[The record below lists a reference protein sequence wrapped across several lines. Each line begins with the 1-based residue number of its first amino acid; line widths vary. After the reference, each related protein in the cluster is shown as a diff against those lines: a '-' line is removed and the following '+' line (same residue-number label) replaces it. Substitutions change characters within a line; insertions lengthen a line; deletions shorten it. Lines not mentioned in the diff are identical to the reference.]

1 MKKKVKEKRAPQPV
15 VPTEPAEAAE
25 QTEIREKP
33 DYLWLAGASLVT
45 LIAAFLRFFWLEL
58 KPFHHDEGVN
68 GFFLTN
74 LVRDGVYKYDPA
86 NYHGPTLYYIALPF
100 AKLFGLET
108 IPMRVSV
115 AIFGVLTVVLV
126 LYLRRYLGKTGSIFA
141 ALFVALSPGLV
152 FISRY
157 FIHEIFFVFLSLAI
171 VVAVVFFIE
180 RSEAGPGAV
189 VWMALLLLVCFIP
202 SAFNIAKYLGGDS
215 EAAVWTLRVVLLVVD
230 AAIVYYLLTLLLG
243 WDNGRPIYLLLAAA
257 SVALFFATKE
267 TAFITLG
274 TMGIACGIIWIWR
287 SIVAGEAGKKWTTNL
302 LIALH
307 VVALGG
313 AFYFRQTLI
322 DGGNWLYNTFLANPY
337 HPPEYFA
344 VYSIVFL
351 LAVTAAAWF
360 LFLRPIK
367 LREASDLTEPVELTW
382 SNFREGLGSQ
392 TNVMIVAGAAA
403 LLFAYIIVLFFSSF
417 FTYAEGVSKA
427 FEAYAIW
434 TTKGKTSQ
442 RRLVVSPSV
451 KPSSVK
457 VGAMVST

>member
-86 NYHGPTLYYIALPF
+86 NYHGPTLYYIGLPF

-230 AAIVYYLLTLLLG
+230 AAIVPPADT
-243 WDNGRPIYLLLAAA
+243 A
-257 SVALFFATKE
+257 VAGCAE
-267 TAFITLG
+267 GVEAG
-274 TMGIACGIIWIWR
+274 PDR
-287 SIVAGEAGKKWTTNL
+287 RRAGEAQAAGTGAHAAERPAVVDEDVVRVE
-302 LIALH
+302 ALK
-307 VVALGG
+307 ASLEC
-313 AFYFRQTLI
+313 
-322 DGGNWLYNTFLANPY
+322 LA
-337 HPPEYFA
+337 
-344 VYSIVFL
+344 
-351 LAVTAAAWF
+351 
-360 LFLRPIK
+360 R
-367 LREASDLTEPVELTW
+367 
-382 SNFREGLGSQ
+382 
-392 TNVMIVAGAAA
+392 
-403 LLFAYIIVLFFSSF
+403 
-417 FTYAEGVSKA
+417 
-427 FEAYAIW
+427 
-434 TTKGKTSQ
+434 
-442 RRLVVSPSV
+442 
-451 KPSSVK
+451 
-457 VGAMVST
+457 

>member
-1 MKKKVKEKRAPQPV
+1 M
-15 VPTEPAEAAE
+15 
-25 QTEIREKP
+25 
-33 DYLWLAGASLVT
+33 
-45 LIAAFLRFFWLEL
+45 

-115 AIFGVLTVVLV
+115 AIFGVLAVVLV
-126 LYLRRYLGKTGSIFA
+126 LYLRRYIGKTGSIFA

-171 VVAVVFFIE
+171 VVSIVFFIE
-180 RSEAGPGAV
+180 RREAGLGAV
-189 VWMALLLLVCFIP
+189 VWMALLLVVCFIP
-202 SAFNIAKYLGGDS
+202 SAFNIAEYLGGDS
-215 EAAVWTLRVVLLVVD
+215 EAAVWTLRVVLLIVD
-230 AAIVYYLLTLLLG
+230 AGIVYYLLTLMLA

-274 TMGIACGIIWIWR
+274 TMAIACGSIWVWR
-287 SIVAGEAGKKWTTNL
+287 SIVAGEAGRKWTMNL
-302 LIALH
+302 LIAVH
-307 VVALGG
+307 VLAMIAAL
-313 AFYFRQTLI
+313 YFRETLI
-322 DGGNWLYNTFLANPY
+322 DGGKWLYNTFLANPY
-337 HPPEYFA
+337 HPAEYFV

-351 LAVTAAAWF
+351 LAVSVAAWVF
-360 LFLRPIK
+360 FVRGIK
-367 LREASDLTEPVELTW
+367 QGESSSLLEPVDLTF

-392 TNVMIVAGAAA
+392 TNVMIIAGAAA
-403 LLFAYIIVLFFSSF
+403 F
-417 FTYAEGVSKA
+417 
-427 FEAYAIW
+427 
-434 TTKGKTSQ
+434 
-442 RRLVVSPSV
+442 
-451 KPSSVK
+451 
-457 VGAMVST
+457 